1 MAEGIDK
8 TIWRARKRLL
18 DLADEVRE
26 MTDRTDPTGRLR
38 DEWWR
43 EDGDYDEP
51 DPAWLD
57 HVAEEL
63 RMVNWALHEAEGAA
77 IRERHEREV
86 A

>member
-1 MAEGIDK
+1 MAECVDK

-38 DEWWR
+38 DERWR

-77 IRERHEREV
+77 IRARHEREV

>member
-1 MAEGIDK
+1 MAECIDK

-18 DLADEVRE
+18 DLLDEVRE

-63 RMVNWALHEAEGAA
+63 RMANWALHEAEGAA

>member
-1 MAEGIDK
+1 MAEGIDE

-18 DLADEVRE
+18 DLLDEVRG

-38 DEWWR
+38 DERWR

-57 HVAEEL
+57 HVADEL
-63 RMVNWALHEAEGAA
+63 RMVNWALHDAEGEA